1 MRKLTRHWTRRFD
14 DLSANLAKYFATA
27 AADRVDG
34 ALAQMLKDAG
44 FAVEWKLTPAAN
56 EVMQA
61 TIGEQVGLIRSI
73 AQQHLTAVEGLVMR
87 SVTTGGDLKQ
97 LTDDLQHQF
106 GVTRRRAALIARD
119 QNNKATATIT
129 RVRQQELGITH
140 AVWVHSHGGKEP
152 RPSHL
157 KAGKEGVVYEI
168 AEGWLD
174 PDVGERIWPG
184 TLINCRC
191 VCKPI
196 MPWKMLK

>member
-1 MRKLTRHWTRRFD
+1 
-14 DLSANLAKYFATA
+14 
-27 AADRVDG
+27 
-34 ALAQMLKDAG
+34 MLKDAG

-61 TIGEQVGLIRSI
+61 TIGEQIGLIRSI

-87 SVTTGGDLKQ
+87 SVTTGRDLKQ